1 MAEYKS
7 IEDIVKRQANEYI
20 QKILIEINRFQ
31 VHGETKTPN
40 IVMSKDVF
48 NVLQA
53 GSERALYVNYEYQ
66 TVLGCKVDII
76 SGTKKLYLGFNLVE
90 GETE

>member
-1 MAEYKS
+1 MAEYNR
-7 IEDIVKRQANEYI
+7 IEDIVKKQANDYI
-20 QKILIEINRFQ
+20 QRILIEINRFQ

-53 GSERALYVNYEYQ
+53 GLEGALYVNYEYR
-66 TVLGCKVDII
+66 TVCGCEVDII
-76 SGTKKLYLGFNLVE
+76 SGNKKLYVGFNLLE

>member
-1 MAEYKS
+1 MIDDS
-7 IEDIVKRQANEYI
+7 VKKQANDYI
-20 QKILIEINRFQ
+20 QRILIEINRFQ

-48 NVLQA
+48 HVLQV
-53 GSERALYVNYEYQ
+53 GSERAFYVNYEYQ

-76 SGTKKLYLGFNLVE
+76 SGNKKLYVGFNLVE

>member
-7 IEDIVKRQANEYI
+7 IEDIVKRQANDYI
-20 QKILIEINRFQ
+20 HRILIEIDRFQ

-40 IVMSKDVF
+40 VVMSKDVF

-53 GSERALYVNYEYQ
+53 GSEGALYVNYEYQ
-66 TVLGCKVDII
+66 TVLGCKVDIV
-76 SGTKKLYLGFNLVE
+76 SGSKKLYVGFNLVE

>member
-1 MAEYKS
+1 MAEDKR
-7 IEDIVKRQANEYI
+7 IEDIVKKQANEYI
-20 QKILIEINRFQ
+20 QRILIEIHRFQ

-40 IVMSKDVF
+40 IVMSKDVL

-76 SGTKKLYLGFNLVE
+76 SGNKKLYVGFNLVE

>member
-1 MAEYKS
+1 MAENKM
-7 IEDIVKRQANEYI
+7 IEDIVKEQANEYI
-20 QKILIEINRFQ
+20 QRILIEINRFQ
-31 VHGETKTPN
+31 VHGETKNPN

-53 GSERALYVNYEYQ
+53 ESQRALYVNYEYR
-66 TVLGCKVDII
+66 TVLGCEVDII
-76 SGTKKLYLGFNLVE
+76 SGAKKLYVGFNLLE